1 MEENHKFAAVTA
13 SCMCLLQAMRHFLR
27 GASSAKQQH
36 TGHISVCCPVTAG
49 VVRACGC
56 RGDFGWDH
64 FPLASVH
71 PSSSAENT
79 AVMHICS
86 HDKTSLPAA
95 SHGERENAKMSQVIS
110 LTTSAVLMLSV
121 WIFWKSAVGEKEG
134 RNRLAVF
141 TQIQVS
147 HQGCPASSGTSPS
160 CMSTMRIFTAPGR
173 TPQHICSANEHWHKG
188 LALADEH
195 WCVVFCSHSSWW

>member
-13 SCMCLLQAMRHFLR
+13 SCMCLLQAMRHLLR
-27 GASSAKQQH
+27 GAGSAEQQH

-64 FPLASVH
+64 FAFSSVH

-110 LTTSAVLMLSV
+110 LTTSAVLMLRQCLDFLKKCG
-121 WIFWKSAVGEKEG
+121 WWEG
-134 RNRLAVF
+134 RKE
-141 TQIQVS
+141 QVGCIYTNPGFPS
-147 HQGCPASSGTSPS
+147 GLPSQLGHQPFLHEHNEDIYSPRED
-160 CMSTMRIFTAPGR
+160 TTA
-173 TPQHICSANEHWHKG
+173 H
-188 LALADEH
+188 L
-195 WCVVFCSHSSWW
+195 FCKWTLT